1 MHTPPAV
8 GISILRM
15 PEVTKRTGLSRSSLY
30 AHMQRGEFPRPL
42 NISQRS
48 VGWLETDVIEWI
60 STRPKSAPATANHRT

>member
-8 GISILRM
+8 GIAILRM

-42 NISQRS
+42 NISHRS
-48 VGWLETDVIEWI
+48 VGWL
-60 STRPKSAPATANHRT
+60 